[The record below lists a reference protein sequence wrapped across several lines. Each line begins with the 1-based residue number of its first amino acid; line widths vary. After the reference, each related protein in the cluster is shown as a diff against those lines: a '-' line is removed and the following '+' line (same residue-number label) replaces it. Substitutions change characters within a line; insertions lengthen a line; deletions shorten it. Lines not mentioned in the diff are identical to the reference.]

1 MNQLY
6 NNKSANFVN
15 SFAGID
21 LNIYNR
27 NVDRNLSQFNNLA
40 NEELF
45 SDQPKKKTPLWL
57 FLIILSV
64 LVILIVF
71 VSPFFKQNRVVLF
84 SSLPDRQAGQ
94 PASEQEET
102 IFSNSFAD
110 SNILILGVPGQGND
124 APNLTDTILLA
135 VIKNNSII
143 LISIPRDLL
152 IEIPPFV
159 PLRGTTEDKS
169 NGKYTKINALYSL
182 GNSPDLI
189 QKKVEEISGLSI
201 NHYIVVD
208 LQVIKELIDK
218 MGGVNIL
225 VQKDIYDI
233 NYPGPNH
240 SFQTFEIKAGWRYF
254 DGETALKYIR
264 SRYSTSDFDRMER
277 QQQVVEAT
285 KNKLSSLKIWN
296 VKEIFGIGQ
305 SLSSRVKTDLNP
317 WEIWQVWE
325 TVNNPPN
332 GRTNNQIE
340 KYAVD
345 EKFLISDNVNLGG
358 EPASVLKPRAGLEN
372 YSEIKEFIQNL

>member
-1 MNQLY
+1 M
-6 NNKSANFVN
+6 KT
-15 SFAGID
+15 
-21 LNIYNR
+21 
-27 NVDRNLSQFNNLA
+27 VDRNLSQFNNLA

-45 SDQPKKKTPLWL
+45 SGQPKKKTPFWL

-64 LVILIVF
+64 LVILIIF
-71 VSPFFKQNRVVLF
+71 VPPFFKQNRVVLF
-84 SSLPDRQAGQ
+84 SSLPRQLASTPSRSGQ
-94 PASEQEET
+94 VGQSAPEQKET
-102 IFSNSFAD
+102 IFTNSFAN

-152 IEIPPFV
+152 VKMPGQNI
-159 PLRGTTEDKS
+159 
-169 NGKYTKINALYSL
+169 YTKINALYSL
-182 GNSPDLI
+182 GNSPEFI
-189 QKKVEEISGLSI
+189 QKKIGEISGLPI
-201 NHYIVVD
+201 DHYIVVD

-233 NYPGPNH
+233 HYPGPNH

-296 VKEIFGIGQ
+296 LKEIAGIGQ
-305 SLSSRVKTDLNP
+305 SLSSHIKTDLNP

-325 TVNNPPN
+325 TIKKIS
-332 GRTNNQIE
+332 NNQIA
-340 KYAVD
+340 KYSID
-345 EKFLISDNVNLGG
+345 EKFLMSDNVNLGG
-358 EPASVLKPRAGLEN
+358 PPVGGASVLKPKTGLEN